1 MPSPTPL
8 SLDRYD
14 RRILELLQQEGR
26 ISNQELA
33 DRIGLSPSPCL
44 RRVRALEEHGLILG
58 YRAEVDA
65 RQLGYRMTALL
76 HISMDVH
83 TQQRFDNFERQISKI
98 PNVTECLIISGQA
111 ADFQLKVLVQ
121 DIDEYQH
128 LLLHVINRIEG
139 VTGAHTSFVLRKVF
153 EQRPVPTVQVDSH

>member
-58 YRAEVDA
+58 YRTDVDA
-65 RQLGYRMTALL
+65 RQLGYQLMALL
-76 HISMDVH
+76 HISMDLH
-83 TQQRFDNFERQISKI
+83 TPERFDNFERHIHDI
-98 PNVTECLIISGQA
+98 PNVVECLIITGQA
-111 ADFQLKVLVQ
+111 ADFQLKILVR
-121 DIDEYQH
+121 DMDDYQH

-139 VTGAHTSFVLRKVF
+139 VTGAHTSFVLRRVF
-153 EQRPVPTVQVDSH
+153 EHRPVPTDLIAPR

>member
-1 MPSPTPL
+1 MSVLPL
-8 SLDRYD
+8 VLDRFD
-14 RRILELLQQEGR
+14 RHILDIVQQEGR

-65 RQLGYRMTALL
+65 RQLGYQLMALL
-76 HISMDVH
+76 HISMDQH
-83 TQQRFDNFERQISKI
+83 TPERFDNFERYIREI
-98 PNVTECLIISGQA
+98 PNVIECLIITGQA
-111 ADFQLKVLVQ
+111 ADFQLKILVR
-121 DIDEYQH
+121 DMDDYQH

-139 VTGAHTSFVLRKVF
+139 VTGAHTSFVLRRVF
-153 EQRPVPTVQVDSH
+153 EHRPVPTDRA